1 METRKVNQG
10 GKASKELGTLKGT
23 IFSVTVVGL
32 GIFVTYLLVYGL
44 YMARL

>member
-1 METRKVNQG
+1 METRKGNQG
-10 GKASKELGTLKGT
+10 KEAKEHDSIKGT
-23 IFSVTVVGL
+23 IISLTVVGL

>member
-10 GKASKELGTLKGT
+10 GKAAKEQNSMKGT
-23 IFSVTVVGL
+23 FFSVGVVGAV
-32 GIFVTYLLVYGL
+32 IFVTYLLLYGL